1 LLVGM
6 ITAGY
11 LPLDNVSLATQ
22 RGKKGEGIM
31 AKNLLLI
38 NPVPEVEHQEFWT
51 EAAISIM
58 KYPPTNLAYLAA
70 LTPTG
75 WDIRIIDET
84 IESLNFEDADL
95 VGITSMTPTAPRAYA
110 ISEEYRRRGIK
121 TVIGGIH
128 ASFLPE
134 EAIQYTDSVVI
145 GEAESVWQDLI
156 HDFERKE
163 LKRFYRGEHT
173 PLENLVRPR
182 RDLLSNKYALKLGSV
197 ETARGCPMDCEFCS
211 VTAFN
216 GRMYRARPVE
226 EVLDELET
234 TDKKNIFFSD
244 NTILGYGKKA
254 EERAI
259 RLFRGMID
267 RGLNKR
273 WYSQVGID
281 IMDNPDLLKWAKKSG
296 CSGLAIGFESIS
308 EDALQAMHKVRNLK
322 LGVEKY
328 EEGIKRVHDHG
339 IPIAG
344 AFVLGSDGD
353 TKEVFQRTTEFVL
366 DANVDASQFTI
377 ITPLPGTRLY
387 SSLQQEGRLLYT
399 NYPHDWT
406 HYDFT
411 EVVFKPKHMTPD
423 ELMEGVTQMYRDT
436 SSRAR
441 SLKRAF
447 TTFIQTKSLIGAFIG
462 YAWNRPSGSLWMKKY
477 EYMKSVS
484 PSEVKNSYLPHPVSG
499 N

>member
-1 LLVGM
+1 
-6 ITAGY
+6 
-11 LPLDNVSLATQ
+11 
-22 RGKKGEGIM
+22 M
-31 AKNLLLI
+31 AKKLLII
-38 NPVPEVEHQEFWT
+38 NPVQQVEHQEFWN
-51 EAAISIM
+51 ESAVRIM
-58 KYPPTNLAYLAA
+58 QYPPTNLAYLAA
-70 LTPTG
+70 LTPPG
-75 WDIRIIDET
+75 WDIKIIDET
-84 IESLNFEDADL
+84 IESLTFEDADL
-95 VGITSMTPTAPRAYA
+95 VGITVLTPTAPRAYA
-110 ISEEYRRRGIK
+110 IAEHYRQKGIK
-121 TVIGGIH
+121 TVMGGIH
-128 ASFLPE
+128 ASFLPD
-134 EAIQYTDSVVI
+134 EAMQFADCVVI

-156 HDFERKE
+156 HDFERNA

-173 PLENLVRPR
+173 PLVNLVRPR
-182 RDLLSNKYALKLGSV
+182 HDLLSDRYVLKLASV

-216 GRMYRARPVE
+216 GRKYRARPVE

-234 TDKKNIFFSD
+234 MDSKNIFFLD
-244 NTILGYGKKA
+244 NTILGYGEKA
-254 EERAI
+254 EQRAI
-259 RLFRGMID
+259 QLFRGMVD

-273 WYSQVGID
+273 WYSQVNID
-281 IMDNPDLLKWAKKSG
+281 IAYSPEVLKWAKKSG

-322 LGVEKY
+322 VGVGRYK
-328 EEGIKRVHDHG
+328 EGGKRVHEHG

-353 TKEVFQRTTEFVL
+353 TKDVFQRTTEFVL

-387 SSLQQEGRLLYT
+387 NSLQQEGRLLYT
-399 NYPHDWT
+399 NYPDDWA

-411 EVVFKPKHMTPD
+411 EVVFRPNHMTPD

-436 SSRAR
+436 GTRVK

-447 TTFIQTKSLIGAFIG
+447 TTFIQTKSLIGAFIA
-462 YAWNRPSGSLWMKKY
+462 YVWNHESTSLWMQKY
-477 EYMKSVS
+477 EYMKNLS
-484 PSEVKNSYLPHPVSG
+484 PSGVSDSCLPRPVSG

>member
-1 LLVGM
+1 
-6 ITAGY
+6 
-11 LPLDNVSLATQ
+11 
-22 RGKKGEGIM
+22 M
-31 AKNLLLI
+31 AKKLLII

-51 EAAISIM
+51 EAAVRIM
-58 KYPPTNLAYLAA
+58 QYPPTNLAYLAA
-70 LTPTG
+70 LTPPG

-84 IESLNFEDADL
+84 IESLTFEDADL
-95 VGITSMTPTAPRAYA
+95 VGITSLTPTAPRAYA
-110 ISEEYRRRGIK
+110 ISEQYRQKGIK
-121 TVIGGIH
+121 TVMGGIH
-128 ASFLPE
+128 ISFLPD

-156 HDFERKE
+156 HDFERNE

-173 PLENLVRPR
+173 PLENLVTPR
-182 RDLLSNKYALKLGSV
+182 RDLLSNKYALDLGGV

-216 GRMYRARPVE
+216 GRKYRARLVE

-234 TDKKNIFFSD
+234 IDNKNIFFSD
-244 NTILGYGKKA
+244 NTILGYGQKA
-254 EERAI
+254 EQRAI
-259 RLFRGMID
+259 QLFQGMVD

-273 WYSQVGID
+273 WYSQVNID
-281 IMDNPDLLKWAKKSG
+281 IAYSPEVLKWAKKSG

-322 LGVEKY
+322 VGVGRYK
-328 EEGIKRVHDHG
+328 EGVKRVHEHG

-353 TKEVFQRTTEFVL
+353 TKDVFRRTTEFVL

-387 SSLQQEGRLLYT
+387 NSLQQEGRLLYT
-399 NYPHDWT
+399 NYPDDWA

-411 EVVFKPKHMTPD
+411 GVVFRPKHMTPD

-436 SSRAR
+436 GTRVT

-447 TTFIQTKSLIGAFIG
+447 TTFIQTKSLIGAFIA
-462 YAWNRPSGSLWMKKY
+462 YAWNHESGSLWMQKY
-477 EYMKSVS
+477 EYMKSLS
-484 PSEVKNSYLPHPVSG
+484 PSEVKDTCLSRPVSG